1 MNNDNTI
8 VSWTPGADSFYEGR
22 EIYRISNLTDS
33 EKLSNN
39 IGKKIYVKVFLNKE
53 YETEYWSFTP
63 KRYQGYDGRDIND
76 VPMEEKSWNKSANT
90 YVPSR
95 YIWEIEDM
103 KRETV

>member
-8 VSWTPGADSFYEGR
+8 T
-22 EIYRISNLTDS
+22 
-33 EKLSNN
+33 
-39 IGKKIYVKVFLNKE
+39 
-53 YETEYWSFTP
+53 
-63 KRYQGYDGRDIND
+63 
-76 VPMEEKSWNKSANT
+76 SWNKSANT